1 MPEDV
6 CYHVAGSDK
15 ELVQQVNNLLQEE
28 GAIFVRDKLGNSH
41 YLVDGSRGP
50 LQAGRAIQR
59 QNLIREVMAPRQ
71 WASSFQLER
80 YQDRPIYHELEQWL
94 DQGRL
99 ISETLERHPFDRSLQ
114 GYTILKFA
122 LACLIPD
129 QSLMKPVK
137 ALYHLCAQEHQTSV
151 ACIERNLRSLFK
163 RLAKAE
169 HQEESKNGEL
179 PTSYQSRP
187 RVSAPLLA
195 KAEQYTNV
203 ACLCRLFDEMYRI
216 FHGYWPRMAEAH
228 SSHSQLGTSPD
239 MLIDQKPGAE
249 ADYKLETREKHMLGT
264 NANDLQ
270 QDGANFML
278 DAGANP
284 SMEDNAWE
292 SSKLKVSEPAP
303 FTVRDVAQGKYSID
317 IKPKMG
323 PSGIRQLAA
332 AYEKYL
338 AAEQKYRQEGTAQ
351 GQVNKELMLARLQ
364 SVYAA
369 VHEDIQSLLRLEGNL
384 SLEGEKRHDPNNP

>member
-1 MPEDV
+1 MVPEEV

-41 YLVDGSRGP
+41 YLIDGSRGP
-50 LQAGRAIQR
+50 LQAGRVIQR

-71 WASSFQLER
+71 WASSFQLEH
-80 YQDRPIYHELEQWL
+80 YQDRAIYQELEQWL

-99 ISETLERHPFDRSLQ
+99 INETLERHPFDRSLQ

-163 RLAKAE
+163 RLAQAE
-169 HQEESKNGEL
+169 HTEVTQDGGSS
-179 PTSYQSRP
+179 TSYKGRP
-187 RVSAPLLA
+187 RALVPLLA
-195 KAEQYTNV
+195 KEEQYTNV
-203 ACLCRLFDEMYRI
+203 TCLCRLFDEMYRI
-216 FHGYWPRMAEAH
+216 FHGHWLR
-228 SSHSQLGTSPD
+228 
-239 MLIDQKPGAE
+239 KAE
-249 ADYKLETREKHMLGT
+249 ADTDYMLGT
-264 NANDLQ
+264 ATGRMLRTDADPTLGEVANDMLHADADPLSGADMDPLMGADVWASPSLQ
-270 QDGANFML
+270 
-278 DAGANP
+278 
-284 SMEDNAWE
+284 
-292 SSKLKVSEPAP
+292 VSEPAP

-317 IKPKMG
+317 LKPKMG

-338 AAEQKYRQEGTAQ
+338 AAEQTYRQEGTAQ
-351 GQVNKELMLARLQ
+351 GQVNKNLMLARLQ
-364 SVYAA
+364 SVYTA
-369 VHEDIQSLLRLEGNL
+369 VHEDIQKLLGIEGNL
-384 SLEGEKRHDPNNP
+384 SAEGEKKQDLQGGI